1 MHWHL
6 AQYRMDLNK
15 QQKSFRET
23 KPPIVTLDFGSIGFE
38 NIGFE
43 NIGFGSTKIVQA
55 GLVRTALSV
64 NC

>member
-6 AQYRMDLNK
+6 AQYGMDLNK

-23 KPPIVTLDFGSIGFE
+23 KPPIVTLDFDS
-38 NIGFE
+38 IGFE

>member
-1 MHWHL
+1 
-6 AQYRMDLNK
+6 MDLNK

-23 KPPIVTLDFGSIGFE
+23 KPPIVTLDFDS
-38 NIGFE
+38 IGFE